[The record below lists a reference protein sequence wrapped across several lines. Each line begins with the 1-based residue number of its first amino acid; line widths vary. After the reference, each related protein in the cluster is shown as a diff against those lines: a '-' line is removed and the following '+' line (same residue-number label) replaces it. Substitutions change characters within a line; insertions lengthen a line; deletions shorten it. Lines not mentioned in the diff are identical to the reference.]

1 MHRHAC
7 DSDESRP
14 QGSIFQ
20 TYGQGIEALLEV
32 RRQTVYRARAK
43 SSVPDTGPTC
53 AAATPAATIFP
64 SPWMATP
71 LAWSSPKQK
80 SVRTVPSPSNVV
92 SRAPLVLYRAR
103 TKSPG
108 AETPELPAI
117 ASPHRR
123 ARASSERPG
132 RYAFG
137 MFRMAVGHS
146 DDVDPETAAATIV
159 AQCEQALSGAEPK
172 AGLLFCTFDT
182 DQRAVLAGVRKGFP
196 DIVLIGSTSSGEMS
210 SVLGFR
216 EDSVTLALFASDEID
231 FTAGLGTDLSID
243 IQAATRQAVEHARR
257 GTTKEPRLCITT
269 PAVRIGSPTALLA
282 HLNAALGEGVEVFG
296 GGAVAQTT
304 RGAGADSYQ
313 FYNDTVAQDT
323 VPILLL
329 SGPLSYS
336 FGIDTGWKPVG
347 PRARVTRAS
356 DREVHEIDGEPA
368 LAFFEKYLGP
378 GAEPAVANPLA
389 VFEDAS
395 EQFYLRAPIF
405 HDRTS
410 GSVGFAGGVPENAT
424 VQLTVAATEE
434 IFEGTQSAL
443 SKALGAY
450 PEGADPQAALV
461 FSCAIRKYLLGT
473 RTGNE
478 LEMMREAFGAAMP
491 ICGFY
496 SLGEIA
502 PLESVGPARF
512 HNETIV
518 AILLGSS

>member
-1 MHRHAC
+1 M
-7 DSDESRP
+7 
-14 QGSIFQ
+14 
-20 TYGQGIEALLEV
+20 V
-32 RRQTVYRARAK
+32 
-43 SSVPDTGPTC
+43 
-53 AAATPAATIFP
+53 
-64 SPWMATP
+64 
-71 LAWSSPKQK
+71 
-80 SVRTVPSPSNVV
+80 
-92 SRAPLVLYRAR
+92 
-103 TKSPG
+103 
-108 AETPELPAI
+108 
-117 ASPHRR
+117 
-123 ARASSERPG
+123 
-132 RYAFG
+132 
-137 MFRMAVGHS
+137 VGHS
-146 DDVDPETAAATIV
+146 DDVDPEAAAETIV
-159 AQCEQALSGAEPK
+159 AQCVQALNGVEPK
-172 AGLLFCTFDT
+172 AALLFCTFDT
-182 DQRAVLAGVRKGFP
+182 DHQAVLAGVRAGFP

-231 FTAGLGTDLSID
+231 FSAGLGTELSID
-243 IQAATRQAVEHARR
+243 IQAAARHAVEQARR
-257 GTTKEPRLCITT
+257 GTEKEPRLGITT
-269 PAVRIGSPTALLA
+269 PSIRFGDPSALLA
-282 HLNAALGEGVEVFG
+282 QLHAELGEGVEVFG

-304 RGAGADSYQ
+304 RGAGRDAYQ
-313 FYNDTVAQDT
+313 FYNNTVTQDS

-347 PRARVTRAS
+347 PKARVTRAS
-356 DREVHEIDGEPA
+356 NGDVDEIDGEPA
-368 LAFFEKYLGP
+368 LAFFERYLGP

-389 VFEDAS
+389 VFEDDS

-405 HDRTS
+405 HDRSS
-410 GSVGFAGGVPENAT
+410 GSVRFAGGVPENAT
-424 VQLTVAATEE
+424 VQLTVAATDE
-434 IFEGTQSAL
+434 IFEGTKSAL

-461 FSCAIRKYLLGT
+461 FSCAIRKFLLGT

-518 AILLGSS
+518 AILLGSN

>member
-1 MHRHAC
+1 
-7 DSDESRP
+7 
-14 QGSIFQ
+14 
-20 TYGQGIEALLEV
+20 
-32 RRQTVYRARAK
+32 
-43 SSVPDTGPTC
+43 
-53 AAATPAATIFP
+53 
-64 SPWMATP
+64 
-71 LAWSSPKQK
+71 
-80 SVRTVPSPSNVV
+80 
-92 SRAPLVLYRAR
+92 
-103 TKSPG
+103 
-108 AETPELPAI
+108 
-117 ASPHRR
+117 
-123 ARASSERPG
+123 
-132 RYAFG
+132 

-146 DDVDPETAAATIV
+146 DDVDPEAAAETIV
-159 AQCEQALSGAEPK
+159 AQCEQALNGVEPK

-182 DQRAVLAGVRKGFP
+182 DHQAVLAGVRNGFP

-243 IQAATRQAVEHARR
+243 IQAAARQAVEQARR
-257 GTTKEPRLCITT
+257 GTKKEPRLCITT
-269 PAVRIGSPTALLA
+269 PSVRIGNPTALLA
-282 HLNAALGEGVEVFG
+282 HLSSQIGEGVEVFG

-304 RGAGADSYQ
+304 RGAGADAYQ
-313 FYNDTVAQDT
+313 FYNDTVTQDS
-323 VPILLL
+323 VPLLLL

-347 PRARVTRAS
+347 PKARVTRAS
-356 DREVHEIDGEPA
+356 DGEVYEIDGEPA
-368 LAFFEKYLGP
+368 LAFFERYLGP

-389 VFEDAS
+389 VFEDDS

-405 HDRTS
+405 HDRSS
-410 GSVGFAGGVPENAT
+410 GSVRFAGGVPEKAT
-424 VQLTVAATEE
+424 VQLTVAATDE

-461 FSCAIRKYLLGT
+461 FSCAIRKFLLGT

-478 LEMMREAFGAAMP
+478 VQMMREAFGAAMP

-518 AILLGSS
+518 AILLGST